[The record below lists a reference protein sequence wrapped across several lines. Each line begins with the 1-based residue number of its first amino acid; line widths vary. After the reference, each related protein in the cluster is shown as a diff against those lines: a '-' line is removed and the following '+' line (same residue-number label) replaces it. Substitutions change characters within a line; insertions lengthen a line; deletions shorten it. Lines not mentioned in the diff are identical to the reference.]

1 MINPAN
7 SQDVYK
13 DIGHAVKFIV
23 LNLKRVDQEKELQ
36 TIETFADKLP
46 SLINSM
52 RIRQE
57 NSELKVAF
65 GFSKAGFEYLFPKA
79 KLPKELEDFKTMAGK
94 NQHQMPATGG
104 DLFLHI
110 RAADNATVYE
120 LTDQIMQF
128 IKDITEVID
137 ETDGFRYFEGRA
149 IIGFIDGTEAPAEQD
164 SAEYAIIG
172 DEDPDFI
179 DGSYAF
185 AQKWIHDMQDWNGK
199 STEEQEKAVGRHKFS
214 DVELEEDDKDHNAHN
229 IASKIEEG
237 GQELKIV
244 RMNVPFSQ
252 PAVGETGTY
261 FIGYSRHWLVTK
273 KMLEQMLKLDDQLLS
288 FSTIKTGQLFFIP
301 SRSLL
306 AEIASGDFK

>member
-13 DIGHAVKFIV
+13 DIGHSVKFIV
-23 LNLKRVDQEKELQ
+23 LNLKRKNQADELAAIQ
-36 TIETFADKLP
+36 LFADRLP

-57 NSELKVAF
+57 DSSLKLAF
-65 GFSKAGFEYLFPKA
+65 GFSKSAFEYLFSGA
-79 KLPKELEDFKTMAGK
+79 ALPKELEDFQTMTGQ
-94 NQHQMPATGG
+94 NGHDMPATGG

-120 LTDQIMQF
+120 LTNQIMQLL
-128 IKDITEVID
+128 KDITDVID
-137 ETDGFRYFEGRA
+137 ETDGFKYFEGRA

-185 AQKWIHDMQDWNGK
+185 AQKWMHDMQDWDHK
-199 STEEQEKAVGRHKFS
+199 STEEQEKAIGRHKFS
-214 DVELEEDDKDHNAHN
+214 DVELADEEKDSNAHN
-229 IASKIEEG
+229 IASKIEED
-237 GQELKIV
+237 GQEKKIV
-244 RMNVPFSQ
+244 RMNVPFSK
-252 PAVGETGTY
+252 PAQGETGTY

-273 KMLEQMLKLDDQLLS
+273 QMLEQMLELDDRLLS
-288 FSTIKTGQLFFIP
+288 FSTVETGQLFFIP

>member
-13 DIGHAVKFIV
+13 DIGHSVKFVV
-23 LNLKRVDQEKELQ
+23 LNLKRNDHTKDLEAIQL
-36 TIETFADKLP
+36 FADRLP

-57 NSELKVAF
+57 NSDLKVAF
-65 GFSKAGFEYLFPKA
+65 GFSKSAFEYLFPESS
-79 KLPKELEDFKTMAGK
+79 LPKELEEFKTMQGIDG
-94 NQHQMPATGG
+94 HDMPATGG

-120 LTDQIMQF
+120 LTSQIMQF
-128 IKDITEVID
+128 LKEFTDVID
-137 ETDGFRYFEGRA
+137 ETDGFKYLEGRA

-172 DEDPDFI
+172 DEDPEFI

-185 AQKWIHDMQDWNGK
+185 AQKWIHDMQDWNHK
-199 STEEQEKAVGRHKFS
+199 STEEQEKAVGRHKYS
-214 DVELEEDDKDHNAHN
+214 DVELTDQDKDHNAHN
-229 IASKIEEG
+229 IASKIEEDG
-237 GQELKIV
+237 EEKKIV
-244 RMNVPFSQ
+244 RMNVPFSK
-252 PAVGETGTY
+252 PASGETGTY

-273 KMLEQMLKLDDQLLS
+273 SMLEQMLELDDRLLS
-288 FSTIKTGQLFFIP
+288 FSTVETGQLFFIP
-301 SRSLL
+301 SRNLL
-306 AEIASGDFK
+306 ADIASGDFK